1 MRMLFCYDGP
11 INEDK
16 NGKYYSEA
24 LNDKMFQR
32 YKCISDNI
40 NIAIR
45 VRKQEK
51 NCPSKNIEIS
61 KNDYKIIKCPNISSI
76 KGFLFDKKVCKEILK
91 DEILK
96 SDFLVIRLPSVIGN
110 LALKI
115 AKKLNKPYLV
125 ELVGCPWDALW
136 NYNIKGKIIA
146 PYMTILTKNNV
157 KHAPFVLYVTNE
169 FLQKRYK
176 TKGKNINC
184 SNVIL
189 DDIVDDV
196 LKSRIKRNN
205 NNNMKELATI
215 AATDVKYKG
224 QKYVI
229 KAISKL
235 KRNGYNFKYH
245 IIGNGDTTY
254 LKKVI
259 NKYNLQNEVLFAG
272 MIPHDKIFE
281 YLDKIDIYIQPSK
294 QEGLPRA
301 LIEAMSRACPCIGS
315 KTGGIPEL
323 LDNKYIF
330 PKGNV
335 KVLEKILKNY
345 SNYDMNIQSKSNFQ
359 KAKEYERNRLNKRR
373 EEFYKEFIN
382 ENVLGGK

>member
-1 MRMLFCYDGP
+1 M
-11 INEDK
+11 
-16 NGKYYSEA
+16 S
-24 LNDKMFQR
+24 
-32 YKCISDNI
+32 
-40 NIAIR
+40 
-45 VRKQEK
+45 
-51 NCPSKNIEIS
+51 
-61 KNDYKIIKCPNISSI
+61 
-76 KGFLFDKKVCKEILK
+76 
-91 DEILK
+91 
-96 SDFLVIRLPSVIGN
+96 
-110 LALKI
+110 
-115 AKKLNKPYLV
+115 
-125 ELVGCPWDALW
+125 
-136 NYNIKGKIIA
+136 
-146 PYMTILTKNNV
+146 
-157 KHAPFVLYVTNE
+157 
-169 FLQKRYK
+169 
-176 TKGKNINC
+176 
-184 SNVIL
+184 
-189 DDIVDDV
+189 
-196 LKSRIKRNN
+196 
-205 NNNMKELATI
+205 
-215 AATDVKYKG
+215 
-224 QKYVI
+224 
-229 KAISKL
+229 
-235 KRNGYNFKYH
+235 
-245 IIGNGDTTY
+245 
-254 LKKVI
+254 KVI